1 LRDKIVDAFVRCF
14 FFIFFISFSRTRRS
28 GGYTAE

>member
-14 FFIFFISFSRTRRS
+14 FFIIIISFSRTRRS